1 MRESIR
7 KGDKMEA
14 KKHFEKHFSKL
25 KSEALVRSLLAAL
38 IIGFV
43 AGFVAAVITWFTD
56 LNGLWISIAAL
67 VVATA
72 VAAPIFYAK
81 KYRPTALRSARR
93 IDRLGLEERLVTMV
107 EYEGD
112 ESTMA
117 QMQRQDAR
125 KKLEELETAQLR
137 LKIAKNTLAT
147 LAVTGVLGLAM
158 MVVSGLSAYGLLP
171 NGWAM
176 LDAMTPDEP
185 IKYVSVTYEVEDG
198 GYIEGETDQLIPM
211 GGNTT
216 QVVAVAADGY
226 EFMGWDDGYKKPVR
240 SDGKVTEDIVCIAI
254 FMPLEGDP
262 QESDE
267 AQESQEQEEPKDK
280 PQQDGQKP
288 QETDPNA
295 PPSNNGGGKYE
306 EANQVIDGETYYREV
321 KESYEELL
329 RERLETEGE
338 QMSEEE
344 RAIIEAYLGIV

>member
-1 MRESIR
+1 
-7 KGDKMEA
+7 
-14 KKHFEKHFSKL
+14 
-25 KSEALVRSLLAAL
+25 
-38 IIGFV
+38 
-43 AGFVAAVITWFTD
+43 
-56 LNGLWISIAAL
+56 
-67 VVATA
+67 
-72 VAAPIFYAK
+72 
-81 KYRPTALRSARR
+81 
-93 IDRLGLEERLVTMV
+93 
-107 EYEGD
+107 
-112 ESTMA
+112 
-117 QMQRQDAR
+117 
-125 KKLEELETAQLR
+125 
-137 LKIAKNTLAT
+137 
-147 LAVTGVLGLAM
+147 
-158 MVVSGLSAYGLLP
+158 
-171 NGWAM
+171 
-176 LDAMTPDEP
+176 
-185 IKYVSVTYEVEDG
+185 
-198 GYIEGETDQLIPM
+198 M

-216 QVVAVAADGY
+216 QVVAVAEDGY

-344 RAIIEAYLGIV
+344 RAIIEAYLDIV